1 MGEIDIKDRRRNL
14 ISISVV
20 VILLVWSSP
29 AHSVIYKKYYKGLP
43 DYETNSPFVNAAPA
57 VHQAIKAKIT
67 KLKVNTEDCTM
78 SSVKGPYGALY
89 AFRSN
94 VCEKDE
100 HADIRTLLSKLAP
113 SLEESHLTFWIDDL
127 NQDGEAEIL
136 AEHLDFSESYDPKH
150 PALGG
155 DGYRSYWLLRW
166 TGSKYEEIHVGPF
179 LVGELHNIRPFGRAT
194 GEKVMFVKHPS
205 CTACD
210 PWIYQTVV
218 DFYAGENGD
227 VFRFTYS
234 KDHQSFGPTLE
245 YRLPGRGHS
254 VDANVETRTTAP
266 GENGPHL
273 MQFFDLEEGQDE
285 WWIFTCKG
293 MKCDY
298 EMFLNELP
306 LKFKKVWEDAENL

>member
-1 MGEIDIKDRRRNL
+1 
-14 ISISVV
+14 
-20 VILLVWSSP
+20 
-29 AHSVIYKKYYKGLP
+29 
-43 DYETNSPFVNAAPA
+43 
-57 VHQAIKAKIT
+57 
-67 KLKVNTEDCTM
+67 M
-78 SSVKGPYGALY
+78 SSIKGSYGALY
-89 AFRSN
+89 PLRSN

-100 HADIRTLLSKLAP
+100 HAEIRTLLLRLAP
-113 SLEESHLTFWIDDL
+113 SLEEGHLTFWVDDM
-127 NQDGEAEIL
+127 NQDGEAEIV

-179 LVGELHNIRPFGRAT
+179 LVGELHSIRPFGRAT
-194 GEKVMFVKHPS
+194 GEKVMFVKHQS

-254 VDANVETRTTAP
+254 VDAEIETRTNLP
-266 GENGPHL
+266 SENGPHL
-273 MQFFDLEEGQDE
+273 IQFFDLEEGEDE
-285 WWIFTCKG
+285 WWVFTCKE
-293 MKCDY
+293 MKCDF

-306 LKFKKVWEDAENL
+306 SKFRKVWDNADKL